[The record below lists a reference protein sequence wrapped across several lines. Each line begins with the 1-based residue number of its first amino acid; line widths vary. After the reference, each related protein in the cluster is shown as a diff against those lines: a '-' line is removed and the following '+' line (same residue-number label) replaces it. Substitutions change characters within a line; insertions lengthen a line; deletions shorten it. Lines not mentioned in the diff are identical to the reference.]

1 MTHVINNQIN
11 NNALKTSTAL
21 FFKKF
26 PFFFGKNLFLVNLNY
41 PTVCICTDLTN
52 ATNKTTSVF
61 IRLSDES
68 PSSQKAPMNN
78 HTDNQF
84 HSSTVSASVNKP
96 TETSSS
102 SSSSS
107 SSANENRA
115 NSSGNFHQENVNN
128 RGSSSEVNGTSCDQK
143 NGSLACD
150 NNNRNSSNRG
160 EIKYLLQMICVEI
173 VTFLFLFW
181 EFFCPSSH

>member
-1 MTHVINNQIN
+1 MTQVINNQIN
-11 NNALKTSTAL
+11 NNALRTSTAL
-21 FFKKF
+21 FFNKF
-26 PFFFGKNLFLVNLNY
+26 PFLFGKNDFFLVNLNY

-84 HSSTVSASVNKP
+84 HSSTVSATVNKP
-96 TETSSS
+96 TET
-102 SSSSS
+102 SSS

-115 NSSGNFHQENVNN
+115 NSAGNFHQENVNN

-160 EIKYLLQMICVEI
+160 EIKIPFSIMICI
-173 VTFLFLFW
+173 CRNNSVT
-181 EFFCPSSH
+181 